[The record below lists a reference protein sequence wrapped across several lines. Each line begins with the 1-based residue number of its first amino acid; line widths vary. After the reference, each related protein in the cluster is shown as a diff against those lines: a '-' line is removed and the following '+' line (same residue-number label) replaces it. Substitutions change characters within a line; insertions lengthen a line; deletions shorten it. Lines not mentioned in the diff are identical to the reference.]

1 MTRRGAPP
9 ALLAAAGLVAAG
21 AVLPVAYLAWVVLG
35 DLPQWWDTV
44 WSARAFELLLR
55 SVGLAVAV
63 TAATVAISLPISW
76 LTVRTD
82 LPGRGVWSVLCA
94 LPLVIPSYIGAYLLV
109 SALGPRG
116 ELQGVLEGPLGID
129 RLPSLY
135 GFWGAWLALTLF
147 CFPYVLLPLQAVL
160 RRMDP
165 SLEEAARGMGRSG
178 WAAYRSVVLPQL
190 LPAVGA
196 GALLVS
202 LYVLSDFGAVSIM
215 RFDSFTRVIYVQYQS
230 SFDRVG
236 AASLATLL
244 VLVTLVILW
253 LEGRSRRGG
262 ALHRSAPG
270 SARPPR
276 PVELGV
282 WRWPALGFCAL
293 VVGLALALPIG
304 MLALWTTRSISGDVE
319 WSSVLG
325 AAGNSL
331 LAAGLAA
338 GVAVVCALPVALL
351 AARFRGRAPR
361 AIEWGAYLGHA
372 LPGIVVA
379 LALVFFATRAVP
391 ALYQTLLMLVV
402 ALVILFLP
410 QAIGAI
416 RTAALQIDPRLEEA
430 ARSLGRSPTRAFAS
444 VTAPLLRGGAAAG
457 GALVFLTAVKELP
470 ATLILSPIG
479 FDTLAIEV
487 WRTTSVGFYE
497 RGAVPSL
504 LLLAVSA
511 VPMAILVLRERSF
524 T

>member
-1 MTRRGAPP
+1 M
-9 ALLAAAGLVAAG
+9 AAAGAVAAL
-21 AVLPVAYLAWVVLG
+21 AVLPVAYLAWVVVG
-35 DLPQWWDTV
+35 DIGQWWNAV
-44 WSARAFELLLR
+44 WSARALELLVR
-55 SVGLAVAV
+55 SVGLALAV
-63 TAATVAISLPISW
+63 TAATIAIALPMSW

-116 ELQGVLEGPLGID
+116 ELQGLLEGPLGIE

-135 GFWGAWLALTLF
+135 GFAGAWLALTLF
-147 CFPYVLLPLQAVL
+147 TFPYVLLPLQAVL

-178 WAAYRSVVLPQL
+178 WAVYRSVVLPQL

-253 LEGRSRRGG
+253 LEARSRRAG

-270 SARPPR
+270 AARPPR
-276 PVELGV
+276 PVALGA
-282 WRWPALGFCAL
+282 WRWPALGCCTL

-304 MLALWTTRSISGDVE
+304 MLAYWTTKSVSGSVD
-319 WSSVLG
+319 WGAVLG
-325 AAGNSL
+325 AAANSL

-338 GVAVVCALPVALL
+338 AAAVVCATPVALL
-351 AARFRGRAPR
+351 AARYRGRTPR
-361 AIEWGAYLGHA
+361 LIETGAYLGHA
-372 LPGIVVA
+372 LPGLVVA
-379 LALVFFATRAVP
+379 LALVFFATRAVIG
-391 ALYQTLLMLVV
+391 LYQTLALLVV
-402 ALVILFLP
+402 ALVVLFLP
-410 QAIGAI
+410 QAIGAL
-416 RTAALQIDPRLEEA
+416 RAAALQVDPRLEEA
-430 ARSLGRSPTRAFAS
+430 ARSLGRTPARAFLS

-470 ATLILSPIG
+470 ATLILAPIG
-479 FDTLAIEV
+479 FDTLAIDV

-504 LLLAVSA
+504 LLLLVSA
-511 VPMAILVLRERSF
+511 VPMAILVLRQR
-524 T
+524 

>member
-1 MTRRGAPP
+1 MTRRAAPP
-9 ALLAAAGLVAAG
+9 ALLAAAGIVAAG

-35 DLPQWWDTV
+35 DLPQWWETV
-44 WSARAFELLLR
+44 WSARALELLLR

-165 SLEEAARGMGRSG
+165 SLEEAARGMGCSG
-178 WAAYRSVVLPQL
+178 WAAYRGVVLPQL

-215 RFDSFTRVIYVQYQS
+215 RFDSFTRVIYTQYRS

-253 LEGRSRRGG
+253 LEARSRRSG

-270 SARPPR
+270 TARPPR
-276 PVELGV
+276 PIALGR
-282 WRWPALGFCAL
+282 WRWPALAFCAG
-293 VVGLALALPIG
+293 VVGLALALPVG
-304 MLALWTTRSISGDVE
+304 MLALWTTRSISGTVE
-319 WSSVLG
+319 WGAVFT
-325 AAGNSL
+325 AAGHSL

-338 GVAVVCALPVALL
+338 GVAVLCALPVALL
-351 AARFRGRAPR
+351 AARYRGRWPR
-361 AIEWGAYLGHA
+361 LIEGGAYLGHA

-379 LALVFFATRAVP
+379 LALVFFATRAVVG
-391 ALYQTLLMLVV
+391 LYQTLAMLVV

-410 QAIGAI
+410 QAIGAV
-416 RTAALQIDPRLEEA
+416 RTAVLQVDPRLEEA
-430 ARSLGRSPTRAFAS
+430 ARSLGRSPTRAFVS
-444 VTAPLLRGGAAAG
+444 VTAPLLRGGVAAG
-457 GALVFLTAVKELP
+457 AALVFLTAVKELP
-470 ATLILSPIG
+470 ATLILAPIG
-479 FDTLAIEV
+479 FDTLAIDV

-511 VPMAILVLRERSF
+511 VPMAILVLRERSDA
-524 T
+524 

>member
-1 MTRRGAPP
+1 MQGRAAPP
-9 ALLAAAGLVAAG
+9 GLVAAAG
-21 AVLPVAYLAWVVLG
+21 VVAALAVLPVAYLAWVVLG
-35 DLPQWWDTV
+35 DIGQWWDAV
-44 WSARAFELLLR
+44 WSARALELLVR
-55 SVGLAVAV
+55 SVGLALAV
-63 TAATVAISLPISW
+63 TATTIAIALPISW

-116 ELQGVLEGPLGID
+116 ELQGLLEGPLGIE
-129 RLPSLY
+129 RLPSVY
-135 GFWGAWLALTLF
+135 GFAGAWLALTLF
-147 CFPYVLLPLQAVL
+147 TFPYILLPLQAVL

-178 WAAYRSVVLPQL
+178 WASYRSVVLPQL
-190 LPAVGA
+190 LPAIGA
-196 GALLVS
+196 GSLLVS

-253 LEGRSRRGG
+253 LEARSRRSG

-270 SARPPR
+270 AARPLR
-276 PVELGV
+276 PVALGA

-293 VVGLALALPIG
+293 VVGFALALPIG
-304 MLALWTTRSISGDVE
+304 MLAYWTTKSVSGSVD
-319 WSSVLG
+319 WSAVLG
-325 AAGNSL
+325 AAGNSV

-338 GVAVVCALPVALL
+338 VVAVVCAAPVALL
-351 AARFRGRAPR
+351 AARHLGRVPR
-361 AIEWGAYLGHA
+361 VVETGAYLGHA
-372 LPGIVVA
+372 LPGIAVA
-379 LALVFFATRAVP
+379 LALVFFATRAVVG
-391 ALYQTLLMLVV
+391 LYQTLALLVV

-410 QAIGAI
+410 QAIGAL
-416 RTAALQIDPRLEEA
+416 RAAVLQVDPRLEEA
-430 ARSLGRSPTRAFAS
+430 ARSLGRSPTRAFLS

-470 ATLILSPIG
+470 ATLILAPIG
-479 FDTLAIEV
+479 FDTLAIDV

-504 LLLAVSA
+504 LLLLVSA
-511 VPMAILVLRERSF
+511 VPMAILVLRER
-524 T
+524 

>member
-1 MTRRGAPP
+1 MTRRAAPP
-9 ALLAAAGLVAAG
+9 GLAAAAGLVAAL

-35 DLPQWWDTV
+35 DIGQWWDAV
-44 WSARAFELLLR
+44 WSARAFELLVR
-55 SVGLAVAV
+55 SVGLALAV
-63 TAATVAISLPISW
+63 TATTVAIALPISW

-82 LPGRGVWSVLCA
+82 LPGRGTWSVLCA

-116 ELQGVLEGPLGID
+116 ELQGVLEGPLGIE

-135 GFWGAWLALTLF
+135 GFAGAWLALTLF
-147 CFPYVLLPLQAVL
+147 TFPYVLLPLQAVL

-178 WAAYRSVVLPQL
+178 WAAYRTVVLPQL
-190 LPAVGA
+190 LPAIGA
-196 GALLVS
+196 GSLLVS
-202 LYVLSDFGAVSIM
+202 LYALSDFGAVSIM

-253 LEGRSRRGG
+253 LEARSRRTG

-270 SARPPR
+270 AARPPR
-276 PVELGV
+276 PVALGA
-282 WRWPALGFCAL
+282 WRWPALAFCAL

-304 MLALWTTRSISGDVE
+304 MLAYWTTKSVSGTVD
-319 WSSVLG
+319 WDAVLA
-325 AAGNSL
+325 AAGSSL

-338 GVAVVCALPVALL
+338 VVAVVCATPVALL
-351 AARFRGRAPR
+351 AARYRGRVPR
-361 AIEWGAYLGHA
+361 LVEGGAYLGHA

-379 LALVFFATRAVP
+379 LALVFFATRAVVG
-391 ALYQTLLMLVV
+391 LYQTLALLVV

-410 QAIGAI
+410 QAVGAL
-416 RTAALQIDPRLEEA
+416 RTAALQVDPRLEEA
-430 ARSLGRSPTRAFAS
+430 ARSLGRSPTRAFLS
-444 VTAPLLRGGAAAG
+444 VTAPLLRGGATAG

-470 ATLILSPIG
+470 ATLILAPIG
-479 FDTLAIEV
+479 FDTLAIDV

-504 LLLAVSA
+504 LLLFVSA
-511 VPMAILVLRERSF
+511 VPMAILVLRQP
-524 T
+524 

>member
-1 MTRRGAPP
+1 MPGRAAPP
-9 ALLAAAGLVAAG
+9 GLVAAAGLVAAL

-35 DLPQWWDTV
+35 DIGQWWDAV
-44 WSARAFELLLR
+44 WSARAFELLVR
-55 SVGLAVAV
+55 SVGLALAV
-63 TAATVAISLPISW
+63 TATTVAIALPLSW

-82 LPGRGVWSVLCA
+82 LPGRGAWSVLSA

-116 ELQGVLEGPLGID
+116 ELQGLLEGPLGIE

-135 GFWGAWLALTLF
+135 GFAGAWLALTLF
-147 CFPYVLLPLQAVL
+147 TFPYVLLPLQAVL

-190 LPAVGA
+190 LPAIGA
-196 GALLVS
+196 GSLLVS
-202 LYVLSDFGAVSIM
+202 LYALSDFGAVSIM

-253 LEGRSRRGG
+253 LEARSRRAG

-276 PVELGV
+276 PVALGA
-282 WRWPALGFCAL
+282 WRWPALAFCAV

-304 MLALWTTRSISGDVE
+304 MLAYWTTKSVSGSVD
-319 WSSVLG
+319 WDAVLG

-338 GVAVVCALPVALL
+338 LVAVVCAVPVALL
-351 AARFRGRAPR
+351 AARYRGRLPR
-361 AIEWGAYLGHA
+361 LVETGAYLGHA

-379 LALVFFATRAVP
+379 LALVFFATRAVLG
-391 ALYQTLLMLVV
+391 LYQTLALLVV

-410 QAIGAI
+410 QAVGAL
-416 RTAALQIDPRLEEA
+416 RAAALQVDPRLEEA
-430 ARSLGRSPTRAFAS
+430 ARSLGRSPTRAFLS

-470 ATLILSPIG
+470 ATLILAPIG
-479 FDTLAIEV
+479 FDTLAIDV

-511 VPMAILVLRERSF
+511 VPMAILVLRQR
-524 T
+524 

>member
-1 MTRRGAPP
+1 MTRRPAPP
-9 ALLAAAGLVAAG
+9 ALLAAAGFVAAG
-21 AVLPVAYLAWVVLG
+21 AVLPVAYLAWLVLG
-35 DLPQWWDTV
+35 DVPAWWETV
-44 WSARAFELLLR
+44 WSARAAELLLR
-55 SVGLAVAV
+55 SVGLAAAV
-63 TAATVAISLPISW
+63 TAATVAIALPLSW

-82 LPGRGVWSVLCA
+82 LPGRGVWSVLAA

-116 ELQGVLEGPLGID
+116 ELQDVLGVD

-135 GFWGAWLALTLF
+135 GFPGAWLALTLF

-178 WAAYRSVVLPQL
+178 WAAYRTVVLPQL

-253 LEGRSRRGG
+253 LEARTRRSA
-262 ALHRSAPG
+262 ALHRAAPG
-270 SARPPR
+270 TARPPR
-276 PVELGV
+276 PVRLGA
-282 WRWPALGFCAL
+282 WRWPALAFCAL
-293 VVGLALALPIG
+293 VVGLALVLPVG
-304 MLALWTTRSISGDVE
+304 MLALWTTRAVSGTVAWGE
-319 WSSVLG
+319 VLG

-338 GVAVVCALPVALL
+338 AAAVACALPVGVL
-351 AARFRGRAPR
+351 AARYRGRGPR
-361 AIEWGAYLGHA
+361 AIETGAYLGHA

-391 ALYQTLLMLVV
+391 ALYQTLAMLVT
-402 ALVILFLP
+402 ALVVLFLP
-410 QAIGAI
+410 QAVGAV
-416 RTAALQIDPRLEEA
+416 RTATLQIDPRLEDA
-430 ARSLGRSPTRAFAS
+430 ARSLGRSPMGAFAA

-457 GALVFLTAVKELP
+457 AALVFLTAVKELP

-479 FDTLAIEV
+479 FDTLAINV

-511 VPMAILVLRERSF
+511 VPTAILVLRER
-524 T
+524 TTDP

>member
-1 MTRRGAPP
+1 MTRRAAPP
-9 ALLAAAGLVAAG
+9 GLVAAAGLVAAL

-35 DLPQWWDTV
+35 DIEQWWSAV
-44 WSARAFELLLR
+44 WSARAFELLVR
-55 SVGLAVAV
+55 SVGLALAV
-63 TAATVAISLPISW
+63 TATTVAIALPISW

-82 LPGRGVWSVLCA
+82 LPGRGAWSVLCA

-135 GFWGAWLALTLF
+135 GFAGAWLALALF
-147 CFPYVLLPLQAVL
+147 TFPYVLLPLQAVL

-190 LPAVGA
+190 LPAIGA
-196 GALLVS
+196 GSLLVS

-253 LEGRSRRGG
+253 LEARSRRSG

-270 SARPPR
+270 AARPPR
-276 PVELGV
+276 PVALGA

-293 VVGLALALPIG
+293 VVGFALALPIG
-304 MLALWTTRSISGDVE
+304 MLVYWTTKSIAGSVD
-319 WSSVLG
+319 WAAVLG

-331 LAAGLAA
+331 LAASLAA
-338 GVAVVCALPVALL
+338 AAAVVCATPVALL
-351 AARFRGRAPR
+351 AARYRGRVPR
-361 AIEWGAYLGHA
+361 LIEGGAYLGHA

-379 LALVFFATRAVP
+379 LALVFFATRAVIG
-391 ALYQTLLMLVV
+391 LYQTLALLVV
-402 ALVILFLP
+402 ALVVLFLP
-410 QAIGAI
+410 QAVGAL
-416 RTAALQIDPRLEEA
+416 RAAALQVDPRLEEA
-430 ARSLGRSPTRAFAS
+430 ARSLGRSPTRAFLS

-470 ATLILSPIG
+470 ATLILAPIG
-479 FDTLAIEV
+479 FDTLAIDV

-504 LLLAVSA
+504 LLLLVSA
-511 VPMAILVLRERSF
+511 VPMAILVLRQR
-524 T
+524 

>member
-1 MTRRGAPP
+1 MQRRAAPP
-9 ALLAAAGLVAAG
+9 GLVAAAGLVAAL

-35 DLPQWWDTV
+35 DVGQWWDAV

-55 SVGLAVAV
+55 SVGLALAV
-63 TAATVAISLPISW
+63 TATTVAIALPLSW

-82 LPGRGVWSVLCA
+82 LPGRGAWSVLCA

-116 ELQGVLEGPLGID
+116 ELQSVLEGPFGIE

-135 GFWGAWLALTLF
+135 GFTGAWLALTLF
-147 CFPYVLLPLQAVL
+147 TFPYVLLPLQAVL

-178 WAAYRSVVLPQL
+178 WAAYRGVVLPQL
-190 LPAVGA
+190 LPAIGA
-196 GALLVS
+196 GSLLVS
-202 LYVLSDFGAVSIM
+202 LYALSDFGAVSIM

-253 LEGRSRRGG
+253 LEARSRRTG

-270 SARPPR
+270 AARPPR
-276 PVELGV
+276 PVALGA

-293 VVGLALALPIG
+293 IVGLALALPIG
-304 MLALWTTRSISGDVE
+304 MLAYWTTKSVSGSVD
-319 WSSVLG
+319 WDAVLG
-325 AAGNSL
+325 TAGNSL

-338 GVAVVCALPVALL
+338 VVAVVCAAPVALL
-351 AARFRGRAPR
+351 AARYRGRLPR
-361 AIEWGAYLGHA
+361 IVETGAYLGHA

-379 LALVFFATRAVP
+379 LALVFFATRAVIG
-391 ALYQTLLMLVV
+391 LYQTLALLVV

-410 QAIGAI
+410 QAVGAL
-416 RTAALQIDPRLEEA
+416 RAAALQVDPRLEEA
-430 ARSLGRSPTRAFAS
+430 ARSLGRSPTRAFFS

-470 ATLILSPIG
+470 ATLILAPIG
-479 FDTLAIEV
+479 FDTLAIDV

-511 VPMAILVLRERSF
+511 VPMAILVLRER
-524 T
+524 

>member
-1 MTRRGAPP
+1 MTRRAAPP
-9 ALLAAAGLVAAG
+9 GLVAAAGLVAAL

-35 DLPQWWDTV
+35 DLGQWWDAV
-44 WSARAFELLLR
+44 WSARAFELLVR
-55 SVGLAVAV
+55 SVGLALAV
-63 TAATVAISLPISW
+63 TATTIAIALPISW

-135 GFWGAWLALTLF
+135 GFAGAWLALTLF
-147 CFPYVLLPLQAVL
+147 TFPYVLLPLQAVL

-215 RFDSFTRVIYVQYQS
+215 RFDSFTRVIYTQYRS

-253 LEGRSRRGG
+253 LEGRTRRTG

-270 SARPPR
+270 AARPPR
-276 PVELGV
+276 PVALGA
-282 WRWPALGFCAL
+282 WRWPALAFCAL

-304 MLALWTTRSISGDVE
+304 MLTFWTTKSISGTVD
-319 WSSVLG
+319 WSAVLS
-325 AAGNSL
+325 AAGHSL

-338 GVAVVCALPVALL
+338 AAAVVCALPVALL
-351 AARFRGRAPR
+351 AARYRGRLPR
-361 AIEWGAYLGHA
+361 LIEGGAYLGHA

-379 LALVFFATRAVP
+379 LALVFFATRAVIG
-391 ALYQTLLMLVV
+391 LYQTLALLVV

-410 QAIGAI
+410 QAVGAV
-416 RTAALQIDPRLEEA
+416 RTAVLQVDPRLEEA
-430 ARSLGRSPTRAFAS
+430 ARSLGRSPTRAFLS

-457 GALVFLTAVKELP
+457 AALVFLTAVKELP

-479 FDTLAIEV
+479 FDTLAIDV

-504 LLLAVSA
+504 LLLIVSA
-511 VPMAILVLRERSF
+511 VPMAILVLRERS
-524 T
+524 